1 MTSDINNLLT
11 LSSRERRKIAERLW
25 ASLSPVNNISKE
37 EQEILD
43 LLEKRW
49 QDVKNGNSRTYTS
62 AQLKKMIAEER
73 SKKK

>member
-11 LSSRERRKIAERLW
+11 LPTKERRRIAERLW
-25 ASLSPVNNISKE
+25 ESLSPVNNISKE
-37 EQEILD
+37 DHEILD

-49 QDVKNGNSRTYTS
+49 QEVKNGSSKTYTS
-62 AQLKKMIAEER
+62 AQLKEMIAEER

>member
-11 LSSRERRKIAERLW
+11 LPSKERRKIAERLW

-43 LLEKRW
+43 LLETRSR
-49 QDVKNGNSRTYTS
+49 DVKNGKSKTYTS
-62 AQLKKMIAEER
+62 TQLKKMIVEER
-73 SKKK
+73 SKTK